1 MRNIPLLLVLAFLLA
16 GNAHAEL
23 YRSIDKDG
31 KVHYSDT
38 PLQDSDDVAELKVD
52 KAPVPEENLP
62 YETRRA
68 MQNFPVTLYT
78 FPDCGALCQK
88 ARDVLNK
95 RGIPYTEKSIKT
107 QEEMEAYNKE
117 SGDRQMP
124 GLLIGKSWLKGVLEE
139 RWNKELD
146 FAGYPKFGGYRAP
159 KPAAPAAP

>member
-1 MRNIPLLLVLAFLLA
+1 MRNIPLLVALALLLA

-38 PLQDSDDVAELKVD
+38 PLQGSEDVAEVKVD
-52 KAPVPEENLP
+52 KARAPEETLP

-68 MQNFPVTLYT
+68 AQNFPVTLYT

-95 RGIPYTEKSIKT
+95 RGIPFTEMSVKT
-107 QEEMEAYNKE
+107 QEDMEAYNKE

-124 GLLIGKSWLKGVLEE
+124 GLLIGKSWLKGVQEE

-146 FAGYPKFGGYRAP
+146 FAGYPKTSSYRPA

>member
-1 MRNIPLLLVLAFLLA
+1 MRSIPLVFILALVMT

-38 PLQDSDDVAELKVD
+38 PLQGSEDVAEVKVD
-52 KAPVPEENLP
+52 KERAPEATLP

-68 MQNFPVTLYT
+68 AENFPVVLYT

-107 QEEMEAYNKE
+107 QEDMEAYNKE

-124 GLLIGKSWLKGVLEE
+124 GLLIGKSWLKGVQEE

-146 FAGYPKFGGYRAP
+146 FAGYPKFGGYRPP